1 MRAASVV
8 CALAL
13 VTTAACDDG
22 LGPLTWDATPV
33 TAVIYSLARSE
44 LVGQPSAYDVV
55 QLRRVVVESPGA
67 TGSWDIALSEQNG
80 QFVFMTAGE
89 FPGIDDDILIAE
101 SMERTLAAV
110 AEAPADTA
118 DYTRGPV
125 PVVEDR
131 IYIIRTRVA
140 SCVTF
145 GSGPYF
151 GKFQVLSIDETAGSI
166 ELAVVRNRY
175 CNDRDLIPPES

>member
-1 MRAASVV
+1 MRAAHVV
-8 CALAL
+8 CAAAL
-13 VTTAACDDG
+13 VTAACGDG

-33 TAVIYSLARSE
+33 TGVIYSLARPE
-44 LVGQPSAYDVV
+44 LVGQPSAYDFVD
-55 QLRRVVVESPGA
+55 LRRVVVESPGA
-67 TGSWDIALSEQNG
+67 TGGWDIALSEQNG
-80 QFVFMTAGE
+80 QMVFLTAGA

-101 SMERTLAAV
+101 STERVLTAV

-140 SCVTF
+140 ACITF
-145 GSGPYF
+145 GSGPFY
-151 GKFQVLSIDETAGSI
+151 GKFQVLSIDTAKGSI
-166 ELAVVRNRY
+166 ELAAVRNRY
-175 CNDRDLIPPES
+175 CNDRDLIPPEG